1 MKFGGSWRES
11 LSEYWAA
18 RSSRERA
25 MLATVALVVA
35 AAALYVLML
44 GPGLVARAKLSA
56 ALPGL
61 RAQIADMRQQEKEI
75 ALLRKKSQTF
85 SQSTDLKAQL
95 QSAVART
102 SFVNAVQRVDSLSV
116 DKVALSAAPVV
127 FDDWAGWVGSLQ
139 REFGVRLDACKI
151 TALDQPG
158 LVRIEATFVS
168 VGQSPAPKAR

>member
-1 MKFGGSWRES
+1 MNVGSLRKS
-11 LSEYWAA
+11 LNEYLAA

-25 MLATVALVVA
+25 MLGA
-35 AAALYVLML
+35 AAAAMAAAVLYVLMF
-44 GPGLVARAKLSA
+44 GPGLAARAKLSA

-75 ALLRKKSQTF
+75 SLLRKKSQTF
-85 SQSTDLKAQL
+85 SQSADLKAQL

-102 SFVNAVQRVDSLSV
+102 SFVNSVERIDSVSLERVTLI
-116 DKVALSAAPVV
+116 ATPVV
-127 FDDWAGWVGSLQ
+127 FDDWAGWVGNLQ

-168 VGQSPAPKAR
+168 VGQPPGQKAR